1 MPVAPEPFMTLND
14 DIRALS
20 AAGLF
25 QQLTAEQ
32 LRLLA
37 FGAERLQFRAGRRL
51 YRQGDRAD
59 CGFVIV
65 SGAVTLSRSAPNGGK
80 PVQSAGP
87 GSVLGQLA
95 LITKTQWMT
104 DAQADTETEVL
115 RISRALFRRMLAEY
129 PETAMAIHRQLS
141 DDLQQLIKD
150 IEVAERRLRQAPE
163 L

>member
-1 MPVAPEPFMTLND
+1 MTLND

-25 QQLTAEQ
+25 EQLSAEQ

-37 FGAERLQFRAGRRL
+37 FGAERLQFRAGRTL
-51 YRQGDRAD
+51 YRQGDKAD
-59 CGFVIV
+59 CGFVV
-65 SGAVTLSRSAPNGGK
+65 VNGTVTLTRQSADGGK
-80 PVQSAGP
+80 PVQTAGP

-95 LITKTQWMT
+95 LITETEWMT
-104 DAQADTETEVL
+104 GAQAETEAEVL
-115 RISRALFRRMLAEY
+115 RISRALFRRMLVEY

-141 DDLQQLIKD
+141 DDLQDLLKD
-150 IEVAERRLRQAPE
+150 IERAERRFRQAPE

>member
-1 MPVAPEPFMTLND
+1 MTLDD

-25 QQLTAEQ
+25 EQLSAEQ

-37 FGAERLQFRAGRRL
+37 FGAERLQFRAGRTL

-65 SGAVTLSRSAPNGGK
+65 SGAVTLSRQSDGGGK
-80 PVQSAGP
+80 PVQTAGP

-95 LITKTQWMT
+95 LITETEWMT

-115 RISRALFRRMLAEY
+115 RISRTLFRRMLAEY
-129 PETAMAIHRQLS
+129 PETAMAIHGQLS
-141 DDLQQLIKD
+141 DELQQLLKD
-150 IEVAERRLRQAPE
+150 IERAERRFRQAPK

>member
-1 MPVAPEPFMTLND
+1 MTLDD
-14 DIRALS
+14 DIRALA

-25 QQLTAEQ
+25 EQLSAEQ

-37 FGAERLQFRAGRRL
+37 FGAERLQFRAGRTL

-59 CGFVIV
+59 CGFVVV
-65 SGAVTLSRSAPNGGK
+65 SGAVTLSRPSSDGGK
-80 PVQSAGP
+80 PVQTAGP

-95 LITKTQWMT
+95 LITETEWMT

-141 DDLQQLIKD
+141 DDLQQLLND
-150 IEVAERRLRQAPE
+150 IERAERRFRQAPE